1 MGGQLEG
8 TGGRR
13 TNDFDSANINKLT
26 HTLYTH
32 ILYTHIL
39 YTHIFI
45 CTHTYIH
52 RSTWLLISITLA
64 LEHKV
69 QALTERQLSSV

>member
-13 TNDFDSANINKLT
+13 TNDFDSANINKL
-26 HTLYTH
+26 
-32 ILYTHIL
+32 THIL